1 MNLSVANYYKL
12 LPWPEKVMELS
23 LPKQIRINK
32 KYYPVYF
39 DLAQNITFG
48 QKVIISSG
56 EVQSNHDWIKK
67 VLSMI
72 YEPLINNSKFDV
84 DKAKELEPQIDK
96 CRIIEAYPTAMH
108 YLAEM
113 IKINGNEE
121 EKLKNEPDAD
131 SLQAGIEQLS
141 RFGVFAAVDSLASGD
156 PTKYETIYELPY
168 TTVFTKLW
176 LETERSKFEKRLR
189 IMLTNKNKK

>member
-1 MNLSVANYYKL
+1 MKLTVSKYYKL
-12 LPWPEKVMELS
+12 LPWPEKIMELS
-23 LPKQIRINK
+23 PPNQIRINK
-32 KYYPVYF
+32 KYYPVYS

-48 QKVIISSG
+48 QKIIISSG
-56 EVQSNHDWIKK
+56 EIKGNHDWIKK
-67 VLSMI
+67 VLAII
-72 YEPLINNSKFDV
+72 YQPLINNSKFDAE
-84 DKAKELEPQIDK
+84 KTNEIEKHIEQ

-108 YLAEM
+108 YLAQ
-113 IKINGNEE
+113 INKINENEE

-141 RFGVFAAVDSLASGD
+141 KFGVFSAVDSLAAGD

-189 IMLTNKNKK
+189 MVMSNKKVK